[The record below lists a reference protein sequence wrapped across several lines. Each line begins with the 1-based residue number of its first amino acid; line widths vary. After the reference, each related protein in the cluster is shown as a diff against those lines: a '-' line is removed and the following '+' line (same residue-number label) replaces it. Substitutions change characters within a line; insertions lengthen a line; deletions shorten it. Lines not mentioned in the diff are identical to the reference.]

1 MTSINPNR
9 PAPTFQPTQSTVPA
23 NRPASAPQPQAP
35 AQQPPEAQAAAERNR
50 DSFSP
55 AAALRPSG
63 RARVT
68 TQGDNFVLEAQ
79 GQVGNR
85 GSTPRGGVPTR
96 LGTANAGGSFGL
108 QGSLRVEVPREGAT
122 DAIRNGQL
130 PNPASPETWPVGTR
144 ARAEVQGQA
153 GFNAGLRAGPGRL
166 GERLGL
172 STSYDRTQTQR
183 YEVQRTSEDTV
194 RATVTSDGRQR
205 DATNIR
211 GLEGRQDQRLG
222 HTQSADFNIRTP
234 EGRAA
239 YDDFMRTGQLPRE
252 NGAGV
257 SNVNRTDTLDQT
269 REGRVLGREVAT
281 TERQTRLTA
290 DGAGDQTVRQTD
302 RNVAGS
308 TQSTEMQVGA
318 DGNGRARTAI
328 NDSVVATTTTRPG
341 QPPETSYELTFT
353 DPNAAAMA
361 RGAFSSDDAA
371 ASGTGPFTAR
381 LNEQQARAL
390 VERTMGQ
397 GLQGGQQALD
407 RAFRTLST
415 NGQQTFAT
423 TLYNSTVDTR
433 NPNAARRP
441 LESMPPEAAA
451 PAQPRTPAPAQPRP
465 PAETVPMS

>member
-23 NRPASAPQPQAP
+23 SRPASAPQTQAP
-35 AQQPPEAQAAAERNR
+35 AQPSSAEQAATERNR
-50 DSFSP
+50 DAFSP

-96 LGTANAGGSFGL
+96 LGPVSAGGSFGV
-108 QGSLRVEVPREGAT
+108 QGSLRVEVPRQAAT
-122 DAIRNGQL
+122 DAIRNGEL
-130 PNPASPETWPVGTR
+130 PNPAAPETWPVGTR

-153 GFNAGLRAGPGRL
+153 GFNAGLRAGPGKL

-172 STSYDRTQTQR
+172 STSFDRTQTQR

-194 RATVTSDGRQR
+194 RATVTSQGRQQ

-222 HTQSADFNIRTP
+222 HSQSADFNIRTP

-252 NGAGV
+252 NGPGV
-257 SNVNRTDTLDQT
+257 SNVHRTDTLDQN
-269 REGRVLGREVAT
+269 REGRVLGQRVAT
-281 TERQTRLTA
+281 SERHTALGA
-290 DGAGDQTVRQTD
+290 DGAGEQTVRQTD

-341 QPPETSYELTFT
+341 QPPETNYELTFT
-353 DPNAAAMA
+353 DPNAAAIA

-390 VERTMGQ
+390 VERTLGQ

-415 NGQQTFAT
+415 GGQAAFAT
-423 TLYNSTVDTR
+423 TLFNATVDTQR
-433 NPNAARRP
+433 PNAARRP
-441 LESMPPEAAA
+441 LESMPPEAAT
-451 PAQPRTPAPAQPRP
+451 PAQPRNPTQSLPPAPSI
-465 PAETVPMS
+465 PMS

>member
-9 PAPTFQPTQSTVPA
+9 PTSFQPTQSTVPTS
-23 NRPASAPQPQAP
+23 RPASAPQTQAP
-35 AQQPPEAQAAAERNR
+35 AQQTPAEQAATERNR
-50 DSFSP
+50 DSFTP
-55 AAALRPSG
+55 GAAMRPTG
-63 RARVT
+63 RARVRME
-68 TQGDNFVLEAQ
+68 GDNFVMEAQ

-108 QGSLRVEVPREGAT
+108 QGSLRVEVPREAAT

-130 PNPASPETWPVGTR
+130 PNPAAPETWPVGTR

-153 GFNAGLRAGPGRL
+153 GFNVGLRAGPGKL

-183 YEVQRTSEDTV
+183 YELQRTSEDTV
-194 RATVTSDGRQR
+194 RATVTSQGRQQ

-252 NGAGV
+252 NAPGV
-257 SNVNRTDTLDQT
+257 SNVQRTDSLDQT
-269 REGRVLGREVAT
+269 REGRVLGQRVAT
-281 TERQTRLTA
+281 TERQTQLTA

-308 TQSTEMQVGA
+308 TQTTEMQVGA

-341 QPPETSYELTFT
+341 QPAETNYELTFT
-353 DPNAAAMA
+353 DPNAAAIA

-371 ASGTGPFTAR
+371 TNNTAPYSVR

-397 GLQGGQQALD
+397 GLAPGQQALD
-407 RAFRTLST
+407 RAFRSLST
-415 NGQQTFAT
+415 NGQATFAT

-441 LESMPPEAAA
+441 LESL
-451 PAQPRTPAPAQPRP
+451 PAQTPAQPRP
-465 PAETVPMS
+465 PAETAPMS

>member
-9 PAPTFQPTQSTVPA
+9 PTSFQPTQSTVPTT
-23 NRPASAPQPQAP
+23 RPASAPQTQAP
-35 AQQPPEAQAAAERNR
+35 AQQAATERNR
-50 DSFSP
+50 DSFTP
-55 AAALRPSG
+55 GAALRPSG
-63 RARVT
+63 RARVRME
-68 TQGDNFVLEAQ
+68 GDNFVMEAQ

-96 LGTANAGGSFGL
+96 LGTVNAGGSFGL
-108 QGSLRVEVPREGAT
+108 QGSLRVEVPREAAT

-130 PNPASPETWPVGTR
+130 PNPSAPETWPVGTR

-153 GFNAGLRAGPGRL
+153 GFNVGLRAGPGKL

-172 STSYDRTQTQR
+172 STSYDRSQTQR

-239 YDDFMRTGQLPRE
+239 YDEFMRTGQIPRE
-252 NGAGV
+252 NGPGV
-257 SNVNRTDTLDQT
+257 SNVRRTDTLDQN
-269 REGRVLGREVAT
+269 REGRVLGQQVAT
-281 TERQTRLTA
+281 TERQTRLAA

-308 TQSTEMQVGA
+308 TQTTEMQVGA

-341 QPPETSYELTFT
+341 QPAETSYELTFT

-371 ASGTGPFTAR
+371 ASNGAPYTVR

-390 VERTMGQ
+390 VERTLGQ

-423 TLYNSTVDTR
+423 TLYNSTVDTQR
-433 NPNAARRP
+433 PNAPRRP
-441 LESMPPEAAA
+441 LESLPPEAAA
-451 PAQPRTPAPAQPRP
+451 PTPAQTPAQPRP

>member
-9 PAPTFQPTQSTVPA
+9 PTPTFQPTQSTVPA
-23 NRPASAPQPQAP
+23 NRPASAPQTQAP
-35 AQQPPEAQAAAERNR
+35 AQQQAPEAAAAAERNR

-55 AAALRPSG
+55 AAAMRPTG

-96 LGTANAGGSFGL
+96 LGPVSAGGSFGV
-108 QGSLRVEVPREGAT
+108 QGSLRVEVPRQAAT
-122 DAIRNGQL
+122 DAIRNGEM
-130 PNPASPETWPVGTR
+130 PNPAAPETWPVGTR

-153 GFNAGLRAGPGRL
+153 GFNAGVRAGPGKL

-183 YEVQRTSEDTV
+183 FEVQRTSEDTV

-222 HTQSADFNIRTP
+222 RSHSADFNIRTP

-239 YDDFMRTGQLPRE
+239 YDDFMRTGQLPQA
-252 NGAGV
+252 NGPGV

-269 REGRVLGREVAT
+269 REGRVLGARVADSARRTEVAS
-281 TERQTRLTA
+281 
-290 DGAGDQTVRQTD
+290 DGAGQHTVRQSD
-302 RNVAGS
+302 REISGS
-308 TQSTEMQVGA
+308 TLSSETTVGA
-318 DGNGRARTAI
+318 NGEGQTRTRI
-328 NDSVVATTTTRPG
+328 NDSVVASTERRPG
-341 QPPETSYELTFT
+341 QPAQTSYELTFT
-353 DPNAAAMA
+353 DPTAAQIA
-361 RGAFSSDDAA
+361 RGAFSSDDSAA
-371 ASGTGPFTAR
+371 DNRAPYSVR
-381 LNEQQARAL
+381 LSEPQARAL
-390 VERTMGQ
+390 VERTMGE

-407 RAFRTLST
+407 NAFRRLSQG
-415 NGQQTFAT
+415 GQQGFAT
-423 TLYNSTVDTR
+423 SLYNSTMDTQR
-433 NPNAARRP
+433 PNAPRRP
-441 LESMPPEAAA
+441 LESMPAEAAT
-451 PAQPRTPAPAQPRP
+451 PAQPRNPTESLPSVP
-465 PAETVPMS
+465 TIPMS

>member
-9 PAPTFQPTQSTVPA
+9 PTPTFQPTTSTVPA
-23 NRPASAPQPQAP
+23 SRPASAPQTQVPPTQAP
-35 AQQPPEAQAAAERNR
+35 ASQAATERNR
-50 DSFSP
+50 DTFSP
-55 AAALRPSG
+55 GAALRPTG

-96 LGTANAGGSFGL
+96 LGPVNAGGSFGL
-108 QGSLRVEVPREGAT
+108 QGSLRVEVPRQAAT
-122 DAIRNGQL
+122 DAIRNGEL
-130 PNPASPETWPVGTR
+130 PNPAAPETWPVGTR

-153 GFNAGLRAGPGRL
+153 GFNVGLRAGPGKL

-194 RATVTSDGRQR
+194 RATVTSQGRQQ

-222 HTQSADFNIRTP
+222 NTQSADFNIRTQ

-239 YDDFMRTGQLPRE
+239 YDAFMRTGQLPRE
-252 NGAGV
+252 NGPGV
-257 SNVNRTDTLDQT
+257 SNVQRTDSLDQN
-269 REGRVLGREVAT
+269 REGRVLGQRVAT
-281 TERQTRLTA
+281 SERHTTLGA
-290 DGAGDQTVRQTD
+290 DGAGEQTVRQTD

-341 QPPETSYELTFT
+341 QPAETSYELTFT
-353 DPNAAAMA
+353 DPNAAAIA

-371 ASGTGPFTAR
+371 ASNTAPFSVR

-415 NGQQTFAT
+415 GGQQTFAT

-433 NPNAARRP
+433 NPNAPRRA
-441 LESMPPEAAA
+441 LESS
-451 PAQPRTPAPAQPRP
+451 PAEAPAQPRP
-465 PAETVPMS
+465 PAETAPMS